1 MFDKKPE
8 LNMIPKDPYYI
19 RLSGRG
25 GQGILL
31 AGVLIAEAGMHDGL
45 YVAQTQ
51 SYGPEARLGASK
63 CEVVL
68 STKEIAFPEVEEPD
82 LLLCLSKDA
91 YVKHGVELAPNG
103 IRVVEKRVTEE
114 TDVHDALLLPIQEI
128 AHEVGDIIV
137 ANVVALGA
145 LISLTKVVSNESIE
159 KAIVERVKPRYIS
172 LNMKAFEAGYELG
185 SKYSENYSY

>member
-1 MFDKKPE
+1 
-8 LNMIPKDPYYI
+8 MIPKDPFHI

-68 STKEIAFPEVEEPD
+68 SKKEIAFPEVQEPD

-91 YVKHGVELAPNG
+91 YVKHGKVLAPNG

-114 TDVHDALLLPIQEI
+114 TEVPDALLLPLQET
-128 AHEVGDIIV
+128 AHKVGDIIV

-145 LISLTKVVSNESIE
+145 LIALSNIVSNESIE

-185 SKYSENYSY
+185 SKYSESYSY